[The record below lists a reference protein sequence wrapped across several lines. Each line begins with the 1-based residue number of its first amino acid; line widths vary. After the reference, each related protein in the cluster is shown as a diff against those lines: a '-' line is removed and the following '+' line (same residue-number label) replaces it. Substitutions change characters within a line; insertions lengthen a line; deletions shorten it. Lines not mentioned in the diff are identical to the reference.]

1 MVSQT
6 IELANEP
13 GALLY
18 RQIKAGFCLQGLTFK
33 DGCEMAGIHRE
44 NARKALFGLWNGPK
58 AEEARARLYIAAGF
72 VVEGA

>member
-6 IELANEP
+6 IELASEP

-33 DGCEMAGIHRE
+33 DGCETVGVNRE

-58 AEEARARLYIAAGF
+58 AEEVRGRLYKAAGF
-72 VVEGA
+72 KSEG